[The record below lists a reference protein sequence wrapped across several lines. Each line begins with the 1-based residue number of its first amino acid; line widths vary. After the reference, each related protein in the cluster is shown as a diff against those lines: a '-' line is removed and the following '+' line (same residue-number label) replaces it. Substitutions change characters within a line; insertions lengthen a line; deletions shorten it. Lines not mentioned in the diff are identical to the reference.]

1 MSHFGAALSL
11 NPSPKEFHAGCTEL
25 TSLTNDNVSDKR
37 ADHLSEW
44 INFHHPTTTI
54 LNYTTTILGNFYS

>member
-1 MSHFGAALSL
+1 MYPVFG
-11 NPSPKEFHAGCTEL
+11 
-25 TSLTNDNVSDKR
+25 TNRSNVRDKR

-54 LNYTTTILGNFYS
+54 LNYTTTILGNFYN